1 MGPLTEPIPPSP
13 RSHAAHTPAHGDTH
27 LGHLL
32 PHREARTLAGSQT
45 HTKAHARTESHL
57 ESRGDSPHSSPAQL
71 RAGSVVRRCR
81 LRPGAHD
88 GPAPRL
94 QTFRSSPRT
103 DLQKHFDNHLPR
115 GLTPPPRAG
124 PGTPEGAAA
133 KPPPRL
139 LRTGN
144 LSRPAG
150 SSAGGN
156 LARR

>member
-1 MGPLTEPIPPSP
+1 MGNGTTDRTYPSP
-13 RSHAAHTPAHGDTH
+13 PEKPHSTRRHTHSLAHKATH
-27 LGHLL
+27 S
-32 PHREARTLAGSQT
+32 ET
-45 HTKAHARTESHL
+45 HTKAHARTDSHL
-57 ESRGDSPHSSPAQL
+57 ETCGARPHSGPAQL
-71 RAGSVVRRCR
+71 RAGTAVRLAAPARGVR
-81 LRPGAHD
+81 SAAAAGAHD